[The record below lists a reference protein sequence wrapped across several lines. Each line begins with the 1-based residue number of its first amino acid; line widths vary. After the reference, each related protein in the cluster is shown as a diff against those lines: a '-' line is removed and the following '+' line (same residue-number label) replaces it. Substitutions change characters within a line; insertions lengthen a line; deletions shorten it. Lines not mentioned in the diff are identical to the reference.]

1 MRHRT
6 LLMLLCFADVLI
18 DSLPVAVAAPAPAP
32 APTPLITQASAT
44 RQVPR
49 STDDDANDNLPSKGS
64 RDKAAFER
72 SLLLLRKQPRPGAA
86 LDRVLQYHEE
96 RDSFPQFLNEL
107 SSSPPQS
114 GDTSTAAIRGMAEA
128 FRGNYPEARSAF
140 VLAETQRPSDPVIS
154 WLLGQTCLKLR
165 DPASAADAL
174 QRALAKKPASS
185 DLLQIGKDLSLALRQ
200 SGKTDQI
207 IGMWKSIE
215 GLSGNSERIAEQI
228 AVMLRS
234 DGQLPEAIQRFE
246 ALSRNHSDPWKA
258 TQFAITAAD
267 LKLQHGQSDEALR
280 DLKATLAGLSTDS
293 AQARQ
298 IRSRIEDLFRRSGD
312 LAGLSAWYQTH
323 LAEFP
328 DDTAAVLRF
337 SDLLVR
343 RNQPE
348 DADRLLRDAL
358 RQSPSSLTLRRAL
371 IQQQQAQKRFDEALA
386 LYQQLEQD
394 QLAEAEDLEAW
405 GQLCLQI
412 SNQPVHQR
420 QAAALQVW
428 RKLLKGHENDPAQL
442 RRAAA
447 LLQAVAAPEEVISL
461 YESAIQLE
469 PGNSSSREL
478 LGEFLFSRGRLSEAL
493 TAWRSV
499 AEGSRRSEETLR
511 ELSEILARHG
521 QSKEAIETLRT
532 ACGDSPDF
540 DDILILSRMMREYQD
555 GATQPFAAEAL
566 QLLTRAERLCET
578 AEDQQRVLQEKVLAL
593 QTFGELSNRI
603 QLLKQSLSSEA
614 ASAPNSTE
622 QPRAE
627 RWLELATLCLA
638 AERNADAIAAV
649 TEAVRIVPDSVP
661 ALRLAADLYQKN
673 GRLADAARLKQLLLE
688 QDPRSRVLYLRSL
701 AELELQLGNR
711 EGAVNAAKTLEAA
724 AENSPESSAFSAE
737 ILMQAGQSRDA
748 LRILKRM
755 VAANP
760 DDNDAAME
768 FVAALIDARQTDEAE
783 DLCWQLLERTQDEE
797 LRLRVL
803 PTLAELSRQA
813 GRSQELTA
821 RLESLLA
828 SEDNSAT
835 LQRCLSTAWQSL
847 GNSAAARAAMEQL
860 AASAEAIPEDK
871 LRLAE
876 LCLAENDAPAALKN
890 LSSLNFEQLSLPSRT
905 RAEELLLNAA
915 VASGATE
922 GLAGLVSSRWT
933 ITESLRRIDQLLA
946 EDAIDAAATLSRELT
961 QKHPESRPARIRLA
975 VSQWRHGNPHQAIP
989 DFRRFL
995 DAEPTSR
1002 TERAEVRQAPPPTET
1017 AETPH
1022 AAMNSDHQNSPHATE
1037 IFDIRY
1043 WEQLYGNS
1051 DRILLASGR
1060 MSVLDL
1066 QSVLDSPS
1074 GAMALSLLA
1083 LAKDASQRRQLPVLF
1098 DELQQQAAD
1107 NPAAASHLWMLRRLW
1122 GGGQGASWN
1131 SAEDSIRLLQHG
1143 HPHSAIAVLS
1153 DIDFLY
1159 GNQLSQQ
1166 PGDKSRRVMAS
1177 DDPGRHQSPQP
1188 LRDGDLP
1195 WILQAFVEGSADL
1208 SATQLSNISAA
1219 IAQAIRMGT
1228 PEMRTAAETFL
1239 KVHWQQASPY
1249 ERLLSQRLAAD
1260 LAATLGGNGPTI
1272 AELLNLL
1279 KPPGP
1284 SRSTVTN
1291 REREWT
1297 EAMVTLMTEQLVENS
1312 SPPSAE
1318 DLMAVLEWWVQLRA
1332 VVPAW
1337 SQTKDLSENLSFTFF
1352 RPETFRN
1359 SIQNSPLLWEFLTPA
1374 DQRLLDQLL
1383 ISGAHLAPQIG
1394 PRNAPWKAA
1403 IPNRPSEEH
1412 VPATLAWL
1420 VPAILSDA
1428 DAQQVHADVA
1438 DLLSR
1443 FAPESLTGKIWQ
1455 MTSQESAGQYAKALE
1470 ILDSLPDSDPALL
1483 SARELKALQ
1492 LSAFSGE
1499 HQRALLAASRLSGMQ
1514 LSVTQQVELLRGMRL
1529 AGLQK
1534 EYTNAVS
1541 RLYPP
1546 DQSIT
1551 PQRQLEHLNLLVARG
1566 QQTEARQLATDI
1578 LNRPTMNSG
1587 ARFRRTAKITSDDLR
1602 KRAADVLALVPTA
1615 PAITPSKTSD
1625 TSIQSPA
1632 LEASSN
1638 AAGSTKPNAGLETVT
1653 PQSVVVSSG
1662 SGVIGTT
1669 GPVTGPVSN
1678 LTGPRGPAERPQQPD
1693 SSAENQDVRTAAAVP
1708 ESSPITAASTWIEN
1722 WRAMRARVEELR
1734 SRPEIILPVLRR
1746 LSAAER
1752 RSPEFLPLWIDC
1764 AIPLDAPSAGKSL
1777 FSQITAGTEP
1787 LAETDDP
1794 PAIFLWRI
1802 LLQQTPNGLTEAQ
1815 LLQKVEDGLQQFPIW
1830 SDGHVFRACLL
1841 ARENRDEEFQ
1851 NALAALNAPEA
1862 APATAAALAFLAETV
1877 PDSIQTQRQC
1887 LELLHAAL
1895 TREQPTG
1902 WLFGS
1907 PMSAAWRKLC
1917 LQCYEPHRVAE
1928 MGASRW
1934 QSRQRPPVATVR
1946 FQIQAA
1952 SWLLEQ
1958 SCPLDALRILSLLQ
1972 EQDVVRYHTSRVSS
1986 LPGDAESMISL
1997 SSLQLQAAQSITVD
2011 MLMREM
2017 QPPGSADAA
2026 SSRRLPILLKFTAS
2040 GNSAVA
2046 GSGES
2051 LPECLTLHQIAE
2063 MARVS
2068 PAADLTDFAVTWNR
2082 LLEVPEADEFVVGA
2096 GSMVLLIRGEAPV
2109 RDAAAEALLNW
2120 LSRRGAAESGA
2131 ADGREAVAAIALSA
2145 AWALDHRRNSSS
2157 SEVFLQWALRHAR
2170 VARLPELETALVT
2183 RMRRRLLDS
2192 TNRTAAEKLMTDEL
2206 QSLLPVAPQP

>member
-6 LLMLLCFADVLI
+6 LLILLCLAEVLI
-18 DSLPVAVAAPAPAP
+18 DSLPVAVSAPKPAP
-32 APTPLITQASAT
+32 LINQASAT
-44 RQVPR
+44 RQAPR
-49 STDDDANDNLPSKGS
+49 STDDDADDRLPSKDS
-64 RDKAAFER
+64 RDNAAFQR

-96 RDSFPQFLNEL
+96 RDSLTQFLNEL
-107 SSSPPQS
+107 RTTPPQS

-140 VLAETQRPSDPVIS
+140 VLAETQRPNDPVIS
-154 WLLGQTCLKLR
+154 WLLGQTCLNLR

-200 SGKTDQI
+200 SGKADQI
-207 IGMWKSIE
+207 IGMWMSIE
-215 GLSGNSERIAEQI
+215 ALSGNSERIAEQI

-267 LKLQHGQSDEALR
+267 LKLQLGQSDAALS
-280 DLKATLAGLSTDS
+280 DLKTTLAGLSADS
-293 AQARQ
+293 AQAQQ

-337 SDLLVR
+337 LDLLVR
-343 RNQPE
+343 RSQSE

-371 IQQQQAQKRFDEALA
+371 IQRQRAQKRFDEALT

-405 GQLCLQI
+405 GQLCLQV
-412 SNQPVHQR
+412 SDQPVEQR
-420 QAAALQVW
+420 QAAASQVW
-428 RKLLKGHENDPAQL
+428 RKLLTGHENDPAQL
-442 RRAAA
+442 RRAAS
-447 LLQAVAAPEEVISL
+447 LLQTVAPPTEVISL
-461 YESAIQLE
+461 YESAIGLD

-478 LGEFLFSRGRLSEAL
+478 LGEFLLSRGRLSEAL

-521 QSKEAIETLRT
+521 QAKEAIETLQA

-540 DDILILSRMMREYQD
+540 DDVLILSRMMREYQE
-555 GATQPFAAEAL
+555 GATWPFTAEAL
-566 QLLTRAERLCET
+566 QLLTRAENLCET
-578 AEDQQRVLQEKVLAL
+578 AEDQQRVLQEKVLTL
-593 QTFGELSNRI
+593 QKFGELSNRI
-603 QLLKQSLSSEA
+603 QILQQSLSGEA
-614 ASAPNSTE
+614 GSAPNSTE
-622 QPRAE
+622 QPPAE

-649 TEAVRIVPDSVP
+649 TEAVRIAPDSVP

-673 GRLADAARLKQLLLE
+673 GRLADAARLKQILLE
-688 QDPRSRVLYLRSL
+688 RDPRSRVLYLRSL

-711 EGAVNAAKTLEAA
+711 EGAVNAATALATA
-724 AENSPESSAFSAE
+724 AENSVESSAFSAE

-760 DDNDAAME
+760 DDADASME
-768 FVAALIDARQTDEAE
+768 FVAALIDTRQTDEAE
-783 DLCWQLLERTQDEE
+783 DLCWQLLERTQDDE
-797 LRLRVL
+797 LRLRVI

-813 GRSQELTA
+813 GRSQELMA

-828 SEDNSAT
+828 SEDNSAI
-835 LQRCLSTAWQSL
+835 LQRCLSAAWQSL

-860 AASAEAIPEDK
+860 AASPEALPEDK

-876 LCLAENDAPAALKN
+876 LCLAENDAPAALQN
-890 LSSLNFEQLSLPSRT
+890 LSSLNLEQLSLPTRN

-915 VASGATE
+915 VASNATE
-922 GLAGLVSSRWT
+922 QLAGLVSSRWT
-933 ITESLRRIDQLLA
+933 ITESLQKIDQLLA
-946 EDAIDAAATLSRELT
+946 EGASDAAATLSRELA
-961 QKHPESRPARIRLA
+961 QKHPESRPTRIRLA
-975 VSQWRHGNPHQAIP
+975 VSQWLHGNQQQAVP

-995 DAEPTSR
+995 DAEPTGR
-1002 TERAEVRQAPPPTET
+1002 TTHAETLQASPTIPPKDT
-1017 AETPH
+1017 AETLNTAPNSVHRNAPH
-1022 AAMNSDHQNSPHATE
+1022 STE

-1043 WEQLYGNS
+1043 WQQLYENS

-1074 GAMALSLLA
+1074 GATALSLMA
-1083 LAKDASQRRQLPVLF
+1083 LAKHASQRGQLSALF
-1098 DELQQQAAD
+1098 DELQQAAD

-1122 GGGQGASWN
+1122 GAGQGASWN

-1143 HPHSAIAVLS
+1143 HPLSAIAVLS

-1159 GNQLSQQ
+1159 GMQ
-1166 PGDKSRRVMAS
+1166 R
-1177 DDPGRHQSPQP
+1177 SPQSGDNNRP
-1188 LRDGDLP
+1188 AKTSDNPGIPHSPQSLNDGDLLL
-1195 WILQAFVEGSADL
+1195 ILQAFVEGSADL

-1219 IAQAIRMGT
+1219 IAQAIHMGT
-1228 PEMRTAAETFL
+1228 PERRTAAETFL

-1260 LAATLGGNGPTI
+1260 LAATWGGKGPTI
-1272 AELLNLL
+1272 SELLTIL
-1279 KPPGP
+1279 KPPVP
-1284 SRSTVTN
+1284 PHSEVTN

-1297 EAMVTLMTEQLVENS
+1297 EAMVTLVTEQLSANS
-1312 SPPSAE
+1312 SRPSAE
-1318 DLMAVLEWWVQLRA
+1318 DLMVVLEWWVQLRA
-1332 VVPAW
+1332 VVLAP
-1337 SQTKDLSENLSFTFF
+1337 SQTKELSENLSFTAF

-1359 SIQNSPLLWEFLTPA
+1359 SMRISPLLSEFLTQA

-1403 IPNRPSEEH
+1403 IPNRPAAEH

-1420 VPAILSDA
+1420 VPAILSGA
-1428 DAQQVHADVA
+1428 DTRQVHADVA
-1438 DLLSR
+1438 DLLVR
-1443 FAPESLTGKIWQ
+1443 FAPESLTSKIWQ
-1455 MTSQESAGQYAKALE
+1455 ITHQESAGQYARALE
-1470 ILDSLPDSDPALL
+1470 ILDSLPDNDPALL

-1514 LSVTQQVELLRGMRL
+1514 LSVTQQLELLRGMRL
-1529 AGLQK
+1529 AGLHK

-1546 DQSIT
+1546 DHSIT
-1551 PQRQLEHLNLLVARG
+1551 PQRQLEYLNLLLARG
-1566 QQTEARQLATDI
+1566 QQTEAIQLATDI

-1602 KRAADVLALVPTA
+1602 KRAAEVLTLFPTA
-1615 PAITPSKTSD
+1615 PAISPPKTSD
-1625 TSIQSPA
+1625 TSTERPA
-1632 LEASSN
+1632 SEASPN
-1638 AAGSTKPNAGLETVT
+1638 AAGSTKPNAGLEMVT
-1653 PQSVVVSSG
+1653 SQPAIVSSD

-1669 GPVTGPVSN
+1669 GPVTGPTTNSAS
-1678 LTGPRGPAERPQQPD
+1678 PRGSAVRPQRPD
-1693 SSAENQDVRTAAAVP
+1693 SPTENRDVRIAATVP
-1708 ESSPITAASTWIEN
+1708 ESPSITAARTWIEN
-1722 WRAMRARVEELR
+1722 WRAMRARVEELQ
-1734 SRPEIILPVLRR
+1734 STPEIILPVLKR

-1752 RSPEFLPLWIDC
+1752 NSPEFLPLWIDC
-1764 AIPLDAPSAGKSL
+1764 AIPRDAPATGKSL
-1777 FSQITAGTEP
+1777 CYQFTVGAEP
-1787 LAETDDP
+1787 IAEADDL
-1794 PAIFLWRI
+1794 PAVLIWRI
-1802 LLQQTPNGLTEAQ
+1802 LLQQTPKSLAESQ
-1815 LLQKVEDGLQQFPIW
+1815 LLQKIEDGLQQFPTW

-1841 ARENRDEEFQ
+1841 AREHRKDQFQ
-1851 NALAALNAPEA
+1851 NAMAALNAPA
-1862 APATAAALAFLAETV
+1862 GTPATAAALALLAETV
-1877 PDSIQTQRQC
+1877 PESIQTQRQC
-1887 LELLHAAL
+1887 LQLLHVAL

-1917 LQCYEPHRVAE
+1917 LQCNEPHRVAE
-1928 MGASRW
+1928 IAASRW
-1934 QSRQRPPVATVR
+1934 QSRQTPPVATVR

-1952 SWLLEQ
+1952 LWLLEQ
-1958 SCPLDALRILSLLQ
+1958 SCPLDALRIFSLLQ
-1972 EQDVVRYHTSRVSS
+1972 EQDVVRYHTSRVPS
-1986 LPGDAESMISL
+1986 LPGDAEPTISL

-2026 SSRRLPILLKFTAS
+2026 SSRRSPILLKVTAS

-2051 LPECLTLHQIAE
+2051 LPECLILHQIAE

-2068 PAADLTDFAVTWNR
+2068 PAADLTDFADAWNR
-2082 LLEVPEADEFVVGA
+2082 LLEVPDADELVVGA
-2096 GSMVLLIRGEAPV
+2096 GSMVLLTRGEAPV
-2109 RDAAAEALLNW
+2109 RDAAADALLNW
-2120 LSRRGAAESGA
+2120 LSRREAAEFA
-2131 ADGREAVAAIALSA
+2131 AAAGREDLAAIALSA
-2145 AWALDHRRNSSS
+2145 AWALDHRRNSPP
-2157 SEVFLQWALRHAR
+2157 SEAFLQWALRHAR
-2170 VARLPELETALVT
+2170 FARMPELESALVS

-2192 TNRTAAEKLMTDEL
+2192 TNRAATEKLLADEL
-2206 QSLLPVAPQP
+2206 ESILQAPPQP